1 MKKIM
6 LVDDT
11 PISNLIM
18 SKAIQAHLPNSQVVA
33 YSDPEEAFDS
43 ILTENPDLIFL
54 DLNMPIMDG
63 WEFLEKMKEN
73 GLHIK
78 VAILSASCNTNDLR
92 KWQSYQ
98 NVVNFCIK
106 PITAEL
112 LIETAGMNLGYYVA
126 V

>member
-11 PISNLIM
+11 PVSNFIM

-33 YSDPEEAFDS
+33 YSDPEEAYDN
-43 ILTENPDLIFL
+43 IKIENPDLIFL

-73 GLHIK
+73 GLHVK
-78 VAILSASCNTNDLR
+78 VAILSASCNTSDLR

-106 PITAEL
+106 PITADL